1 VSESEHIA
9 AATSRDSDLDST
21 SNAVM
26 DEETNLRPAFV
37 DKVLDAVEAGDD
49 ETARRLVQPL
59 HPADVADLIE
69 LARSD
74 EREGLV
80 KALAGIVSPDVLAE
94 MNDYVREGLLDELE
108 PQQVADIAGQLDTDD
123 AVALIED
130 LDRDEQQAVL
140 RAMEPDDRAAVEE
153 ALSYPEESAGRL
165 MQRELCAV
173 PEHWKVGQVIDYLR
187 STADL
192 PTDFW
197 EVFVVSP
204 DHHPV
209 GTCKLS
215 TILRTPRTTL
225 VSDIMAREQTLI
237 PVDMDQEDVALRFQ
251 KYALVSAAV
260 TDDSGRLVGMI
271 TVDDVVH
278 IIQEEAGE
286 DVLLLS
292 GAGEGDINEP
302 VAMTVRRRLFWLVIN
317 LGTAII
323 AASVVSLFQGE
334 IGKYAVLAVLMP
346 IVAGMGGNAGT
357 QTLAVAVR
365 ALATNQLTESN
376 TVRAFGRELT
386 IALAN
391 GLSLGV
397 LIGVGVGLIFH
408 NPALG
413 AVIAAAMVINN
424 LAAGLGGILVPVTL
438 DRFRVDPAV
447 SSAVFVTTITDV
459 TGFFSFLGLAA
470 IFLVR

>member
-1 VSESEHIA
+1 MAEHDQIA
-9 AATSRDSDLDST
+9 AVPPPQDDTPND
-21 SNAVM
+21 VM
-26 DEETNLRPAFV
+26 DEETRLRPEFV
-37 DKVLDAVEAGDD
+37 SKVLDAVAEGDD
-49 ETARRLVQPL
+49 ETARKLVAPL

-94 MNDYVREGLLDELE
+94 MNEYVREDLLDELE

-130 LDRDEQQAVL
+130 LDADEQQAVL
-140 RAMEPDDRAAVEE
+140 ERMEPDDRAAVEE

-173 PEHWKVGQVIDYLR
+173 PEHWKVGQVIDYVR
-187 STADL
+187 STEDL
-192 PTDFW
+192 PDDFW

-215 TILRTPRTTL
+215 LILRTPRNRL
-225 VSDIMAREQTLI
+225 VSEIMQREQTLI

-260 TDDSGRLVGMI
+260 VDDDDRLVGMI
-271 TVDDVVH
+271 TVDDIVH

-302 VAMTVRRRLFWLVIN
+302 VGLTVRRRLFWLVIN

-376 TVRAFGRELT
+376 TIRAFGRELT

-391 GLSLGV
+391 GVSLGL
-397 LIGVGVGLIFH
+397 LIGTGVTIIFH
-408 NPALG
+408 NPLLG
-413 AVIAAAMVINN
+413 AVMGAAMVINN

-470 IFLVR
+470 LVGLGR

>member
-1 VSESEHIA
+1 MSESESIA
-9 AATSRDSDLDST
+9 AAPRGDSASP
-21 SNAVM
+21 V
-26 DEETNLRPAFV
+26 DEEDRLRPEFV
-37 DKVLDAVEAGDD
+37 DKVLDAVDEGDD

-69 LARSD
+69 LAARD

-80 KALAGIVSPDVLAE
+80 KALAGIISPDVLAE
-94 MNDYVREGLLDELE
+94 MNDYVRESLLDEME
-108 PQQVADIAGQLDTDD
+108 PQQVADIAGQLETDD

-153 ALSYPEESAGRL
+153 ALGYPEESAGRL
-165 MQRELCAV
+165 MQRDLCAV
-173 PEHWKVGQVIDYLR
+173 PQHWNVGQVIDYLR

-197 EVFVVSP
+197 EVFVVSA

-215 TILRTPRTTL
+215 TILRTPRTRL

-237 PVDMDQEDVALRFQ
+237 TVDMDQEDVALRFQ

-260 TDDSGRLVGMI
+260 IDESGRLVGMI

-292 GAGEGDINEP
+292 QAGESDINAPLSE
-302 VAMTVRRRLFWLVIN
+302 TIRVR
-317 LGTAII
+317 
-323 AASVVSLFQGE
+323 
-334 IGKYAVLAVLMP
+334 
-346 IVAGMGGNAGT
+346 MGGC
-357 QTLAVAVR
+357 
-365 ALATNQLTESN
+365 
-376 TVRAFGRELT
+376 
-386 IALAN
+386 
-391 GLSLGV
+391 
-397 LIGVGVGLIFH
+397 
-408 NPALG
+408 
-413 AVIAAAMVINN
+413 
-424 LAAGLGGILVPVTL
+424 
-438 DRFRVDPAV
+438 
-447 SSAVFVTTITDV
+447 SST
-459 TGFFSFLGLAA
+459 S
-470 IFLVR
+470 

>member
-1 VSESEHIA
+1 MSESEQIA
-9 AATSRDSDLDST
+9 AAAPQDLASPVDGE
-21 SNAVM
+21 
-26 DEETNLRPAFV
+26 DRLRSKFV
-37 DKVLDAVEAGDD
+37 DKVLDAVDAGDD
-49 ETARRLVQPL
+49 ETARRLVEPL

-69 LARSD
+69 LAASD

-94 MNDYVREGLLDELE
+94 MNEYVREGLLDELE
-108 PQQVADIAGQLDTDD
+108 PQQVADIAGQLETDD

-173 PEHWKVGQVIDYLR
+173 PEHWRVGQVIDYLR

-192 PTDFW
+192 PNDFW

-215 TILRTPRTTL
+215 TILRTPRTKP
-225 VSDIMAREQTLI
+225 VSEIMAREQTLI

-260 TDDSGRLVGMI
+260 VDDAGRLVGMI
-271 TVDDVVH
+271 TVDDIVH

-302 VAMTVRRRLFWLVIN
+302 IRMTVRRRLFWLVIN
-317 LGTAII
+317 LGTAIV

-376 TVRAFGRELT
+376 TIRAFGRELT

-391 GLSLGV
+391 GISLAV
-397 LIGVGVGLIFH
+397 LIGTGVTLIFH
-408 NPALG
+408 NPLLG
-413 AVIAAAMVINN
+413 AVMAAAMVINN

-470 IFLVR
+470 LVGLGR